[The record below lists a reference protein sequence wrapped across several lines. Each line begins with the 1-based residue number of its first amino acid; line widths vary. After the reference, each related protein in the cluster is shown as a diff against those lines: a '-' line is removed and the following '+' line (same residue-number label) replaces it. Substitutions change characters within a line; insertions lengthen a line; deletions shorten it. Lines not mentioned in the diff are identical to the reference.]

1 MIDVSNMDPVL
12 FPVINKEELQ
22 EGGYDGQ
29 VVQLD
34 KHASLHFGIKADFRN
49 QKNQGVNNHHNV
61 GHGDNQAVHQREVK
75 KTLLTNSL

>member
-1 MIDVSNMDPVL
+1 MIDVPNMYPVL

-34 KHASLHFGIKADFRN
+34 KHASLHFGIKADFRY
-49 QKNQGVNNHHNV
+49 QKNQGVDNYYNV
-61 GHGDNQAVHQREVK
+61 GHGYNQAVHQRKVK
-75 KTLLTNSL
+75 KTLLTNAV